1 MPHTTTKR
9 KRTKRPDFRP
19 NGKRRLKAQ
28 QAQTEKDRLAR
39 VAANER
45 KGKLFAPFYHEKLPP
60 QQPNNS
66 DTTATTNKGQLLRKT
81 KNASDH
87 SSSIRFRALHKLL
100 RQIVALEE
108 KQQSGNILNE
118 AQLKKLGRY
127 DEIVEELEEIQRV
140 LDDDDEEEDD
150 ESESEEEDND
160 EDHAAEDNRNLLK
173 QKRSK

>member
-1 MPHTTTKR
+1 M
-9 KRTKRPDFRP
+9 
-19 NGKRRLKAQ
+19 
-28 QAQTEKDRLAR
+28 
-39 VAANER
+39 
-45 KGKLFAPFYHEKLPP
+45 
-60 QQPNNS
+60 
-66 DTTATTNKGQLLRKT
+66 
-81 KNASDH
+81 
-87 SSSIRFRALHKLL
+87 HKLL